1 MTTMGMRARALCCW
15 VLLILSTAPD
25 WPAVAASSSWTV
37 DGTVLE
43 LDDSNF
49 DSAISALDLVL
60 VDFYA
65 PWCGHCK
72 RLSPQLDAAAPL
84 LAGLKHPVAIAKL
97 NADKFTSVAR
107 KYEIDAYPTLKL
119 FMHGVPI
126 EYNGPRKADSLV
138 RYLKKFAAPDV
149 SILESDSAIS
159 EFVEAAGTYF
169 PIYIGFGLDELLISK
184 LAIKYKK
191 KAWFSVAKDFSEDVM
206 VLYDF
211 DKVPAL
217 ASLHPTYDERNIFYG
232 PFEEDFLEDFIKQ
245 SLFPLAMPINYE
257 TLKSLSDDERKIV
270 LAIVEDEDEEKSKKL
285 IKILKS
291 AASANRDFVF
301 GYVGIKQWEDFAD
314 TFGATKKT
322 KLPKMVVWDRMEE
335 YFTDQYTIES
345 ENPKKM
351 GLMEKTENNGV
362 PQPDMGEELAARGR
376 CSVSRALWVG
386 VVVNGSESI
395 DEEDQASQVSQF
407 LQGYKEGRIIKKR
420 IGVTMLIRSISK
432 EDDEPPVVHTADQ
445 IDHATSSSTEA
456 ESREHRSGEKED

>member
-126 EYNGPRKADSLV
+126 EYNGPRKAESLV

-335 YFTDQYTIES
+335 YFT
-345 ENPKKM
+345 
-351 GLMEKTENNGV
+351 
-362 PQPDMGEELAARGR
+362 
-376 CSVSRALWVG
+376 
-386 VVVNGSESI
+386 VNGSESI

-420 IGVTMLIRSISK
+420 IGGPSFGSVMNSFLGMRTVYIMVFLVIVTMLIRSISK
-432 EDDEPPVVHTADQ
+432 EDDEPPVAHTADQ

>member
-1 MTTMGMRARALCCW
+1 MGRMIGMRVRPLWCW
-15 VLLILSTAPD
+15 ALLILLAALDS
-25 WPAVAASSSWTV
+25 PAVAAVSSWAV

-107 KYEIDAYPTLKL
+107 KYEIDAFPTLKL
-119 FMHGVPI
+119 FMHGVPM
-126 EYNGPRKADSLV
+126 EYNGPRKAESLV

-159 EFVEAAGTYF
+159 EFVQAAGTYF
-169 PIYIGFGLDELLISK
+169 PIYIGFGLNESLVSK

-191 KAWFSVAKDFSEDVM
+191 KAWFAVAKDFSEDVM
-206 VLYDF
+206 VLYEF

-232 PFEEDFLEDFIKQ
+232 PFEEEFLEDFIRQ

-270 LAIVEDEDEEKSKKL
+270 LTIVEDEDEEKSKKL
-285 IKILKS
+285 INILKS

-314 TFGATKKT
+314 TFGANKKT

-335 YFTDQYTIES
+335 YIT
-345 ENPKKM
+345 
-351 GLMEKTENNGV
+351 
-362 PQPDMGEELAARGR
+362 
-376 CSVSRALWVG
+376 
-386 VVVNGSESI
+386 VNGSESI

-407 LQGYKEGRIIKKR
+407 IQGYKEGRIIKER
-420 IGVTMLIRSISK
+420 IGGPSFASFMTSFIGIGTVYIIVFVVIVMMLIRSINK
-432 EDDEPPVVHTADQ
+432 EDDESPVARTGDQ
-445 IDHATSSSTEA
+445 VDRATSSTVEA
-456 ESREHRSGEKED
+456 ESKEHRSGEKED

>member
-1 MTTMGMRARALCCW
+1 MGRMMGMRVRPLWCW
-15 VLLILSTAPD
+15 ALLILLAALDS
-25 WPAVAASSSWTV
+25 PAAAAASSWAV

-107 KYEIDAYPTLKL
+107 KFEIDAYPTLKL
-119 FMHGVPI
+119 FMHGVPM
-126 EYNGPRKADSLV
+126 EYNGPRKAESLV

-159 EFVEAAGTYF
+159 EFVQAAGTYF
-169 PIYIGFGLDELLISK
+169 PIYIGFGLNESLVSK
-184 LAIKYKK
+184 VAIKYKK

-232 PFEEDFLEDFIKQ
+232 PFEEEFLEDFIRQ

-270 LAIVEDEDEEKSKKL
+270 LTIVEDEDEEKSKKL
-285 IKILKS
+285 INILKS

-314 TFGATKKT
+314 TFGANKKT

-335 YFTDQYTIES
+335 YIT
-345 ENPKKM
+345 
-351 GLMEKTENNGV
+351 
-362 PQPDMGEELAARGR
+362 
-376 CSVSRALWVG
+376 
-386 VVVNGSESI
+386 VNGSESI

-407 LQGYKEGRIIKKR
+407 IQGYKEGRIIKER
-420 IGVTMLIRSISK
+420 IGGPSFASFMTSFIGIGTVYIMVFVVIVMMLIRSINK
-432 EDDEPPVVHTADQ
+432 EDDESPVARTGDQ
-445 IDHATSSSTEA
+445 VDHATSSTVEA

>member
-1 MTTMGMRARALCCW
+1 MGRMMGMRVRALW
-15 VLLILSTAPD
+15 RWALLISLAALDS
-25 WPAVAASSSWTV
+25 PAAAAASSWAV

-119 FMHGVPI
+119 FMHGVPM
-126 EYNGPRKADSLV
+126 EYNGPRKAESLV

-159 EFVEAAGTYF
+159 EFVQAAGTYF
-169 PIYIGFGLDELLISK
+169 PIYIGFGLNESLVSK
-184 LAIKYKK
+184 VAIKYKK

-232 PFEEDFLEDFIKQ
+232 PFEEEFLEDFIRQ

-270 LAIVEDEDEEKSKKL
+270 LTIVEDEDEEKSKKL
-285 IKILKS
+285 INILKS

-314 TFGATKKT
+314 TFGANKKT

-335 YFTDQYTIES
+335 YIT
-345 ENPKKM
+345 
-351 GLMEKTENNGV
+351 
-362 PQPDMGEELAARGR
+362 
-376 CSVSRALWVG
+376 
-386 VVVNGSESI
+386 VNGSESI

-407 LQGYKEGRIIKKR
+407 IQGYKEGRIIKER
-420 IGVTMLIRSISK
+420 IGGPSFASFMTSFIGIGTVYIMVFVVIVMMLIRSINK
-432 EDDEPPVVHTADQ
+432 EDDESPVARTGDQ
-445 IDHATSSSTEA
+445 VDHATSSTVEA

>member
-1 MTTMGMRARALCCW
+1 MGRMMGMRVRPLWCW
-15 VLLILSTAPD
+15 ALLILLAAVDS
-25 WPAVAASSSWTV
+25 PAVAVASSWAV

-119 FMHGVPI
+119 FMHGVPM
-126 EYNGPRKADSLV
+126 EYNGPRKAESLV

-149 SILESDSAIS
+149 SILESDSAVS
-159 EFVEAAGTYF
+159 EFVQAAGTYF
-169 PIYIGFGLDELLISK
+169 PIYIGFGLNESLVSK

-191 KAWFSVAKDFSEDVM
+191 KAWFAVAKDFSEDVM

-232 PFEEDFLEDFIKQ
+232 PFEEEFLEDFIRQ

-270 LAIVEDEDEEKSKKL
+270 LTIVEDEDEEKSKKL
-285 IKILKS
+285 INILKS

-314 TFGATKKT
+314 TFGANKKT

-335 YFTDQYTIES
+335 YIT
-345 ENPKKM
+345 
-351 GLMEKTENNGV
+351 
-362 PQPDMGEELAARGR
+362 
-376 CSVSRALWVG
+376 
-386 VVVNGSESI
+386 VNGSESI

-407 LQGYKEGRIIKKR
+407 IQGYKEGRIIKER
-420 IGVTMLIRSISK
+420 IGGPSFASFMTSFIGIGTVYIIVFVVIVMMLIRSINK
-432 EDDEPPVVHTADQ
+432 EDDESPVARTGDQ
-445 IDHATSSSTEA
+445 VDRATSSTVEA
-456 ESREHRSGEKED
+456 ESKEHRSGEKED

>member
-1 MTTMGMRARALCCW
+1 MGRMMGMRVRALWCW
-15 VLLILSTAPD
+15 ALLISLAALDS
-25 WPAVAASSSWTV
+25 PAAAAASSWAV

-119 FMHGVPI
+119 FMHGVPM
-126 EYNGPRKADSLV
+126 EYNGPRKAESLV

-159 EFVEAAGTYF
+159 EFVQAAGTYF
-169 PIYIGFGLDELLISK
+169 PIYIGFGLNESLVSK

-232 PFEEDFLEDFIKQ
+232 PFEEEFLEDFIRQ

-270 LAIVEDEDEEKSKKL
+270 LTIVEDEDEEKSKKL
-285 IKILKS
+285 INILKS

-314 TFGATKKT
+314 TFGANKKT

-335 YFTDQYTIES
+335 YIT
-345 ENPKKM
+345 
-351 GLMEKTENNGV
+351 
-362 PQPDMGEELAARGR
+362 
-376 CSVSRALWVG
+376 
-386 VVVNGSESI
+386 VNGSESI

-407 LQGYKEGRIIKKR
+407 IQGYKEGRIIKER
-420 IGVTMLIRSISK
+420 IGGPSFASFMTSFIGIGTVYIMVFVVIVMMLIRSINK
-432 EDDEPPVVHTADQ
+432 EDDESPVARTGDQ
-445 IDHATSSSTEA
+445 VDHATSSTVEA

>member
-1 MTTMGMRARALCCW
+1 MGRMMGMRVRALWCW
-15 VLLILSTAPD
+15 ALLISLAALDS
-25 WPAVAASSSWTV
+25 PAAAAASSWAV

-119 FMHGVPI
+119 FMHGVPM
-126 EYNGPRKADSLV
+126 EYNGPRKAESLV

-159 EFVEAAGTYF
+159 EFVQAAGTYF
-169 PIYIGFGLDELLISK
+169 PIYIGFGLNESLVSK
-184 LAIKYKK
+184 VAIKYKK

-232 PFEEDFLEDFIKQ
+232 PFEEEFLEDFIRQ

-270 LAIVEDEDEEKSKKL
+270 LTIVEDEDEEKSKKL
-285 IKILKS
+285 INILKS

-314 TFGATKKT
+314 TFGANKKT

-335 YFTDQYTIES
+335 YIT
-345 ENPKKM
+345 
-351 GLMEKTENNGV
+351 
-362 PQPDMGEELAARGR
+362 
-376 CSVSRALWVG
+376 
-386 VVVNGSESI
+386 VNGSESI

-407 LQGYKEGRIIKKR
+407 IQGYKEGRIIKER
-420 IGVTMLIRSISK
+420 IGGPSFASFMTSFIGIGTVYIMVFVVIVMMLIRSINK
-432 EDDEPPVVHTADQ
+432 EDDESPVARTGDQ
-445 IDHATSSSTEA
+445 VDHATSSTVEA